1 MEKKINTARS
11 RKLLKREAKIVRPLK
26 EVNSLKILYFFFFL
40 QHTTAINQISID
52 QSGDY
57 VASCS
62 DDGRVSTDHDRLF
75 TCSIDSQ
82 KLSDLSC
89 SFSYQ

>member
-1 MEKKINTARS
+1 M
-11 RKLLKREAKIVRPLK
+11 
-26 EVNSLKILYFFFFL
+26 FFP

-62 DDGRVSTDHDRLF
+62 DDGRVSNFKKYIAT
-75 TCSIDSQ
+75 T
-82 KLSDLSC
+82 
-89 SFSYQ
+89 

>member
-1 MEKKINTARS
+1 VGKKINKVYETVENRS
-11 RKLLKREAKIVRPLK
+11 QDSETPQRSKCIEC
-26 EVNSLKILYFFFFL
+26 SLKCFFP

-62 DDGRVSTDHDRLF
+62 DDGRVSTVHAR
-75 TCSIDSQ
+75 
-82 KLSDLSC
+82 
-89 SFSYQ
+89 

>member
-1 MEKKINTARS
+1 MALWEKKLHCEVHKTVEKRS
-11 RKLLKREAKIVRPLK
+11 QDSETPQRSKFIECT
-26 EVNSLKILYFFFFL
+26 FFP

-62 DDGRVSTDHDRLF
+62 DDGRVSTVHVR
-75 TCSIDSQ
+75 
-82 KLSDLSC
+82 
-89 SFSYQ
+89 

>member
-1 MEKKINTARS
+1 MERKNQHCKVYETVKKRS
-11 RKLLKREAKIVRPLK
+11 QDSETPQRSKFIEDTL
-26 EVNSLKILYFFFFL
+26 FFFFL

-62 DDGRVSTDHDRLF
+62 DDGRVSTDHDRSF
-75 TCSIDSQ
+75 TCNIDSQ
-82 KLSDLSC
+82 
-89 SFSYQ
+89 

>member
-1 MEKKINTARS
+1 M
-11 RKLLKREAKIVRPLK
+11 
-26 EVNSLKILYFFFFL
+26 FFP

-62 DDGRVSTDHDRLF
+62 DDGRVSTVHVR
-75 TCSIDSQ
+75 
-82 KLSDLSC
+82 
-89 SFSYQ
+89 